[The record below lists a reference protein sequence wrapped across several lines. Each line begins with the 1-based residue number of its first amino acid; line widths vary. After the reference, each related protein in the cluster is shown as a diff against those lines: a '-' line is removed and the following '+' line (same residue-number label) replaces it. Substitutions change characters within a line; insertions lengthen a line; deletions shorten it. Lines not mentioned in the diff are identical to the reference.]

1 MADGIILTGGMSE
14 RFGSPKAFAVWK
26 ESYFYERAIQALQ
39 SEVKTIWLI
48 SHPSFAGRIKAGEQV
63 KIKEDLPPHKEK
75 GPLAGLFT
83 GLSYTKEEWVFML
96 PVDMPLI
103 TAEEVR
109 FLASYITPE
118 TDAVIPEIGGRLAPA
133 CGWFRADLLSRA
145 EAQLEAEDYRMKN
158 VFSGNERVVD
168 VNQAYWR
175 PEAFENIN
183 TAQQLEELNRKVK

>member
-26 ESYFYERAIQALQ
+26 ESYFYERAVQALQ
-39 SEVKTIWLI
+39 AEVKTIWLI
-48 SHPSFAGRIKAGEQV
+48 SHPSFAGRIKVGERV
-63 KIKEDLPPHKEK
+63 KVREDLPPHKEK

-118 TDAVIPEIGGRLAPA
+118 TDAVIPEAGGRLAPA

-145 EAQLEAEDYRMKN
+145 EAQLESGDYRMKKL
-158 VFSGNERVVD
+158 FSGKERVID

-183 TAQQLEELNRKVK
+183 TVRQLEELNRKVK

>member
-26 ESYFYERAIQALQ
+26 ESYFYERAVQALQ
-39 SEVKTIWLI
+39 TEVKTIWLI
-48 SHPSFAGRIKAGEQV
+48 SHPSFAGRIQAGEQV
-63 KIKEDLPPHKEK
+63 KVREDLPPHKEK

-83 GLSYTKEEWVFML
+83 GLSCTEEEWVFML

-118 TDAVIPEIGGRLAPA
+118 TDAVIPETGGRLAPT
-133 CGWFRADLLSRA
+133 CGWFRADLLSKA
-145 EAQLEAEDYRMKN
+145 EAQLESGDYRMKN
-158 VFSGNERVVD
+158 VFSGKERVVD
-168 VNQAYWR
+168 VNQRYWR

-183 TAQQLEELNRKVK
+183 TVQQLEDLNRKVK